1 MNEFIVEKQRVL
13 TPDQMVRGV
22 MGISLDKLIEAIRE
36 NRDGQYDHL
45 YKPQP
50 KETA

>member
-1 MNEFIVEKQRVL
+1 MNQFVVEKKRVL

-50 KETA
+50 QETA

>member
-1 MNEFIVEKQRVL
+1 MNQFIVEKKRVL

-22 MGISLDKLIEAIRE
+22 MGISLGKLIEAIRE

-45 YKPQP
+45 YKPKP